1 MYQVH
6 PRCQLTLFQGASKVI
21 GLKDRF
27 DFCSFV
33 KDAPGEFIIDVIAIV
48 CRDTNN
54 GDSEASWWAETS
66 VDKSADKWE
75 SAFIYQQYH
84 E

>member
-1 MYQVH
+1 MHQEH
-6 PRCQLTLFQGASKVI
+6 PRSQPTLFQGPSQII
-21 GLKDRF
+21 GLKDRS

-48 CRDTNN
+48 WRDTKN

-66 VDKSADKWE
+66 AGESADKWK

>member
-1 MYQVH
+1 MSQ
-6 PRCQLTLFQGASKVI
+6 VI

-48 CRDTNN
+48 WRDTNN
-54 GDSEASWWAETS
+54 GDSEAS
-66 VDKSADKWE
+66 
-75 SAFIYQQYH
+75 
-84 E
+84 